1 MKLSYKQFGI
11 STSVAFAVVLSMPTI
26 LQAQTTEVDTPRNE
40 TLIVDMLGGT
50 LSTPEMM
57 NPYIP
62 GVELTAGINQLLFS
76 ALWDINTSTGQ
87 MEPIL
92 AAEMPEA
99 LNDDFTKY
107 KVVLREGITW
117 SDGEAFNAD
126 DIIFTAEMLR
136 ENDALGPHG
145 MIVENL
151 TSIEKTDDYTLE
163 FTLTKPTPRFATL
176 FGSDIFGP
184 QFRIAPEH
192 VWSDVDPATYNNF
205 PPVTTGPYVHKDHD
219 ENGNWLL
226 WEKREDWQSS
236 DLAAFSGEPKPGYV
250 FFRYYG
256 PEERRVLAMAQN
268 ELDVLM
274 DISPDGWEALQR
286 RNDNVSAWFDSFPY
300 ANMDD
305 PCQRGVHF
313 NTTRAPYDQ
322 WEVRWAL
329 ALATGIEDISLNTF
343 NGMLRVSPLQAPPI
357 QILMET
363 YHQPMTQWLT
373 DFALPDGYKPFDGD
387 VANRIAEVLQADGI
401 EGLPESAE
409 ELKSL
414 FGVGWWKK
422 DYEQATKLLES
433 VGFTKDDDDKWL
445 LPDGSPWTILI
456 NAPADFEVLSQRLAF
471 SVVNEWQAFGINAE
485 VRQLQGGP
493 FWTNYSNG
501 DEGVS
506 TGNNR
511 ERYSTPKISALIDEL
526 RTLPSEDPKVVA
538 LWTEVLQ
545 ELVVGMPV
553 IDMVGTS
560 KFVPVNETYW
570 TNFATAENYY
580 EGPWWWWTQA
590 VHLYTG

>member
-1 MKLSYKQFGI
+1 
-11 STSVAFAVVLSMPTI
+11 
-26 LQAQTTEVDTPRNE
+26 
-40 TLIVDMLGGT
+40 
-50 LSTPEMM
+50 
-57 NPYIP
+57 
-62 GVELTAGINQLLFS
+62 
-76 ALWDINTSTGQ
+76 
-87 MEPIL
+87 
-92 AAEMPEA
+92 
-99 LNDDFTKY
+99 
-107 KVVLREGITW
+107 VLREGITW

-305 PCQRGVHF
+305 PGV
-313 NTTRAPYDQ
+313 AP
-322 WEVRWAL
+322 A
-329 ALATGIEDISLNTF
+329 S
-343 NGMLRVSPLQAPPI
+343 S
-357 QILMET
+357 T
-363 YHQPMTQWLT
+363 YT
-373 DFALPDGYKPFDGD
+373 DPDGNLSSTND
-387 VANRIAEVLQADGI
+387 AMAD
-401 EGLPESAE
+401 
-409 ELKSL
+409 
-414 FGVGWWKK
+414 
-422 DYEQATKLLES
+422 
-433 VGFTKDDDDKWL
+433 
-445 LPDGSPWTILI
+445 
-456 NAPADFEVLSQRLAF
+456 
-471 SVVNEWQAFGINAE
+471 
-485 VRQLQGGP
+485 
-493 FWTNYSNG
+493 
-501 DEGVS
+501 
-506 TGNNR
+506 
-511 ERYSTPKISALIDEL
+511 
-526 RTLPSEDPKVVA
+526 
-538 LWTEVLQ
+538 
-545 ELVVGMPV
+545 
-553 IDMVGTS
+553 
-560 KFVPVNETYW
+560 
-570 TNFATAENYY
+570 
-580 EGPWWWWTQA
+580 
-590 VHLYTG
+590 